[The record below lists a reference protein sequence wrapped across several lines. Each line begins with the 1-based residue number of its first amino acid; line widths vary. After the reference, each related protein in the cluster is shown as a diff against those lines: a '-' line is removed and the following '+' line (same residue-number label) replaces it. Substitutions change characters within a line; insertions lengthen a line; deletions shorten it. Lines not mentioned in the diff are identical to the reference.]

1 MIDVPGKVVGV
12 DGDLATV
19 RVDSRGGC
27 GRCHEPGGCG
37 GVQLTQVFC
46 ARPEEVTVP
55 NREHATVGE
64 DVMVSVS
71 SAAFY
76 RGVITGYGIPL
87 VGVLLGAIVG
97 SMLIGSDLGAIIF
110 SGLGL
115 VGAWGIVHRR
125 RLGQLDVQSDLSA
138 SRRKT

>member
-1 MIDVPGKVVGV
+1 MIDVSGKVVAV
-12 DGDLATV
+12 DGDQATV
-19 RVDSRGGC
+19 RVDSQGGC

-46 ARPEEVTVP
+46 AKPDELTVP

-64 DVMVSVS
+64 DVVVSVS
-71 SAAFY
+71 SAALY
-76 RGVITGYGIPL
+76 RGVIAGYGIPL

-97 SMLIGSDLGAIIF
+97 STVIGSDMGAIVF
-110 SGLGL
+110 SVLGL
-115 VGAWGIVHRR
+115 AGAWVIVHRR
-125 RLGQLDVQSDLSA
+125 RLNQLDIQSDLSA

>member
-1 MIDVPGKVVGV
+1 MIDVPGKVVAV

-46 ARPEEVTVP
+46 AKPDELTVP
-55 NREHATVGE
+55 NREHAGIGD

-71 SAAFY
+71 NAAFY
-76 RGVITGYGIPL
+76 RGVVAGYGLPL
-87 VGVLLGAIVG
+87 AGVLLGAIVG
-97 SMLIGSDLGAIIF
+97 TVVVGSDLGAIVF
-110 SGLGL
+110 SFLGL
-115 VGAWGIVHRR
+115 AGAWGIVHRW
-125 RLGQLDVQSDLSA
+125 RLSHLDVESDLSA
-138 SRRKT
+138 SRRKK

>member
-1 MIDVPGKVVGV
+1 
-12 DGDLATV
+12 
-19 RVDSRGGC
+19 
-27 GRCHEPGGCG
+27 
-37 GVQLTQVFC
+37 
-46 ARPEEVTVP
+46 
-55 NREHATVGE
+55 
-64 DVMVSVS
+64 MVSVS